1 MTEKDVPAAIGDR
14 KTQAGRRTFLKTA
27 AATGG
32 ALVAGNIPLVNI
44 ARADSSVIK
53 IGVVDLLTGP
63 RGAFGEAGAWV
74 EKKLEGLLKAGIRIG
89 NKTYAVEPI
98 LRDSQ
103 SDVNRTASIGNEL
116 VLKEK
121 VDLVLI
127 NDGLAAPTNEICDQ
141 NGVPAIN
148 TGIQPEPWH
157 AARGST
163 MERGFPWTFLIMW
176 RTSDLF
182 GNYLGMWD
190 SAKTNRKVGT
200 FYVDNEAGQGIKAV
214 FSDSLP
220 KNHFA
225 EVFGGMFRVET
236 DDFSNQVA
244 KWQQGGAQ
252 IITGLAFPPHMS
264 ILFGQMGQAGYKPEI
279 VTVAAAALF
288 ASAVT
293 SYGVSGNGLTTEIW
307 WSPRWGTTS
316 SLTHQTAQQ
325 LADDWEESTGKQW
338 TQPLGYSHALWE
350 VGLQVL
356 KDSGDP
362 KNRDAVRHAIR
373 NLNMETVVGK
383 VDFRNSKFPSTA
395 VTELA
400 GGQWRKNK
408 TSKKFPYDLYCT
420 FNGLAP
426 RIGIEDEMKL
436 LSQLT

>member
-1 MTEKDVPAAIGDR
+1 MTKKDAPDTLGDR
-14 KTQAGRRTFLKTA
+14 KSSASRRRFLKTA
-27 AATGG
+27 AAAGG
-32 ALVAGNIPLVNI
+32 ALATSNIPLVNI
-44 ARADSSVIK
+44 ARADSNVIK

-74 EKKLEGLLKAGIRIG
+74 EKQIEGLVKAGMKIG
-89 NKTYAVEPI
+89 KKTYAIEPI

-148 TGIQPEPWH
+148 FGIQPEPWH

-163 MERGFPWTFLIMW
+163 MEKGFPWTFLFMW

-182 GNYLGMWD
+182 ANFIGLWN
-190 SAKTNRKVGT
+190 SVKTNRKVGT
-200 FYVDNEAGQGIKAV
+200 FYVDNEAGQSFKGV
-214 FSDSLP
+214 FSETLP
-220 KNHFA
+220 KNNFQ
-225 EVFGGMFRVET
+225 EVFGGMFRIET

-244 KWQQGGAQ
+244 KWKEGGAQ
-252 IITGLAFPPHMS
+252 ILTGLAFPPHMS
-264 ILFGQMGQAGYKPEI
+264 TLFGQMGQAGYKPEVI
-279 VTVAAAALF
+279 TVAAAALF

-293 SYGVSGNGLTTEIW
+293 SYGASGNGLTTEIW

-325 LADDWEESTGKQW
+325 LADQWEETTGKQW

-350 VGLQVL
+350 VGFQVL
-356 KDSGDP
+356 KNSGEP
-362 KNRDAVRHAIR
+362 KNHEAVRHAIK
-373 NLNMETVVGK
+373 NLDMETVVGK
-383 VDFRNSKFPSTA
+383 VDFKNSKYPSTA
-395 VTELA
+395 LTELA
-400 GGQWRKNK
+400 GGQWLKNK

-420 FNGLAP
+420 YNGIAP
-426 RIGIEDEMKL
+426 RIKIEDTTKL